1 MTARLFTL
9 TLPDDGIIDPVAVE
23 IAARGIRPV
32 ALTRAERQLAAAR
45 ILTRGG
51 TPTRICQRLHVSG
64 NHRADARCQK
74 RQQRGGVMT
83 STTRARRRQ
92 RANAARQALAL
103 CEAEQLARPRISAAI
118 ARSAL
123 RAAGL
128 PPHLA
133 AALRRRIRLNPG
145 QEAGP

>member
-1 MTARLFTL
+1 MTARPSTL

-32 ALTRAERQLAAAR
+32 ALTAAERQLAAAR
-45 ILTRGG
+45 ILACGG
-51 TPTRICQRLHVSG
+51 TLTSICARLHVSG
-64 NHRADARCQK
+64 ATAVLRTGQCA
-74 RQQRGGVMT
+74 MT
-83 STTRARRRQ
+83 SAAQARRRQ
-92 RANAARQALAL
+92 RAKAARQALAL
-103 CEAEQLARPRISAAI
+103 CQTELSVRPRISAAT

-133 AALRRRIRLNPG
+133 AALRHRIRLMSEP
-145 QEAGP
+145 EAMP